1 MCVLDMDEKGNLFL
15 YKFALLC
22 KDEIIKRLINGS
34 YNLTEP
40 SVGSSTIGNSL
51 INLFSWQDFLLT
63 NQEGGGDGGHI
74 WECLSMLTKC
84 VKEI

>member
-15 YKFALLC
+15 YKLALLC

-40 SVGSSTIGNSL
+40 TVGPSTIGISL
-51 INLFSWQDFLLT
+51 INLFSWQD
-63 NQEGGGDGGHI
+63 
-74 WECLSMLTKC
+74 
-84 VKEI
+84 